1 VQFISQYVGREI
13 RIVFESTESALNTP
27 ARRRT
32 MVEQDKTLRA
42 VTAFEQDATVK
53 ALRERF
59 GADVDIASVKPI

>member
-1 VQFISQYVGREI
+1 
-13 RIVFESTESALNTP
+13 
-27 ARRRT
+27 
-32 MVEQDKTLRA
+32 